1 MMFVSIG
8 IGAAVA
14 VALIVVVSLLTGGSV
29 KGNSPPPALV
39 GTHLTS
45 LSENGLTGGTLAA
58 PWNAHHATVVIFFAS
73 WCTPCKQE
81 LPALATYL
89 AHHNLGK
96 VSVLGVDVEDSRPA
110 AQATVKKYHLKFSVL
125 FDPSSTVAA
134 GRFKLLGL
142 PDTVFVDAQGVVRA
156 ETIGAISTT
165 KFAAGVAQL
174 NV

>member
-8 IGAAVA
+8 IGTALA
-14 VALIVVVSLLTGGSV
+14 VALIVIVSLLTGGSV
-29 KGNSPPPALV
+29 KGNSAPPALV

-58 PWNAHHATVVIFFAS
+58 PWNAHHASVVIFFAS
-73 WCTPCKQE
+73 WCAPCKQE
-81 LPALATYL
+81 LPALASYL
-89 AHHNLGK
+89 ADHNLGK
-96 VSVLGVDVEDSRPA
+96 VSVLGVDVEDSRSA
-110 AQATVKKYHLKFSVL
+110 ARATVNKYHLKLPVL

-142 PDTVFVDAQGVVRA
+142 PDTVFVDAQGIVRA

-174 NV
+174 NA